1 MALIDREQAL
11 SHPFANGQ
19 YDKEHADEHFIM
31 GFEDYKEWLED
42 LPTVEAIPKADIQKA
57 LKEGSKDI
65 SENVLAIVRENYIP
79 KDQYEARLKA
89 DLEAI
94 LVELQLEIE
103 KLDGKYVIGDY
114 GIYGENAP
122 KYVRFWDVL
131 HILDKYKAES
141 EE

>member
-42 LPTVEAIPKADIQKA
+42 LPTVDVIPKADY
-57 LKEGSKDI
+57 
-65 SENVLAIVRENYIP
+65 EN
-79 KDQYEARLKA
+79 RLKA

-94 LVELQLEIE
+94 LVDLQLEIE
-103 KLDGKYVIGDY
+103 EQKFDNHIDKDTWNSAISVCSEAIQEKINALKGDK
-114 GIYGENAP
+114 IE
-122 KYVRFWDVL
+122 V
-131 HILDKYKAES
+131 
-141 EE
+141 